1 MAEKEGW
8 SKDKVFEL
16 LRDPTKLAKAV
27 ETVSAR
33 YFDKIILLINDL
45 HIDLHTISNLFK
57 KPILLAK

>member
-33 YFDKIILLINDL
+33 YFDKIILLINDY
-45 HIDLHTISNLFK
+45 ISYN
-57 KPILLAK
+57 IS